1 MPSNPPLFE
10 SVSSFGLGV
19 DWNLLITTLNTD
31 WAGERKSWI
40 SDEGSVYVPLLEFT
54 PRIPYTKS

>member
-40 SDEGSVYVPLLEFT
+40 SDEGSVYVP
-54 PRIPYTKS
+54 P

>member
-1 MPSNPPLFE
+1 MPSNPPLCE
-10 SVSSFGLGV
+10 SVSSFGLGA

-40 SDEGSVYVPLLEFT
+40 SDEGSMYVSPLEFT